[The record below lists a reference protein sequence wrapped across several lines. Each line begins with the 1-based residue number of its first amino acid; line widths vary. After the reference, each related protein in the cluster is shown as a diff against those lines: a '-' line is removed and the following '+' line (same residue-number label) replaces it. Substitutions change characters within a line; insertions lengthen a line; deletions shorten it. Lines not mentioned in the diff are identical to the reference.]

1 MITDATQDYQKN
13 EKFEEILVPEE
24 GPMTLCMA
32 AECTHKGKR
41 AIVLCRDWLA
51 QKGSVTSDDA
61 DKQRDIDDYG
71 LSCRVLIAGSPTR
84 ADHLL
89 MACDPAIREFMRKN
103 GQTETD
109 VDTDKLLQGLR
120 AATKLV
126 RRDLVNNW
134 VASTLNMEFDD
145 FLQHGRKDLHESH
158 YHDVWETIRRY
169 DLGAELLITLFDATG
184 DSVIIRTD
192 GLGEVYWESDY
203 SVIGSGG
210 EIARAFLCQ
219 VDYDPDK
226 MSIADC
232 IYEVLKAK
240 YSAEISREVGRGTTV
255 LVTARGGTDLYLS
268 KKGHDY
274 YEDLLI
280 PYRTPE
286 LKFEDDFLELD
297 DEPEVS
303 SDGEQK
309 QAAEESGVSSPES
322 PGGSG
327 AGGSTGGDSAPT
339 DSVPRDG
346 SQQS

>member
-1 MITDATQDYQKN
+1 
-13 EKFEEILVPEE
+13 
-24 GPMTLCMA
+24 
-32 AECTHKGKR
+32 
-41 AIVLCRDWLA
+41 
-51 QKGSVTSDDA
+51 
-61 DKQRDIDDYG
+61 
-71 LSCRVLIAGSPTR
+71 
-84 ADHLL
+84 
-89 MACDPAIREFMRKN
+89 
-103 GQTETD
+103 
-109 VDTDKLLQGLR
+109 
-120 AATKLV
+120 
-126 RRDLVNNW
+126 
-134 VASTLNMEFDD
+134 
-145 FLQHGRKDLHESH
+145 
-158 YHDVWETIRRY
+158 
-169 DLGAELLITLFDATG
+169 
-184 DSVIIRTD
+184 
-192 GLGEVYWESDY
+192 
-203 SVIGSGG
+203 VIGSGG